1 MGYLIILYNKIL
13 RNRSFKT
20 TQSTSLSH
28 VMEIL
33 QNHGWVT
40 QPTRTTKRICCAP
53 GKMLSSLLEGY
64 CMSMSMHT
72 IQLLRS
78 CNAIM
83 IRDGVLLTD
92 QLFKSYSLQADC
104 SFSFKKTKDLS
115 LMRNERTKDTT
126 CSSISS

>member
-1 MGYLIILYNKIL
+1 MEYLTILYSKIL

-33 QNHGWVT
+33 QNNGWVT
-40 QPTRTTKRICCAP
+40 QPIKTIKRICCAP
-53 GKMLSSLLEGY
+53 GKMLSLLSEGY